1 MKESGTASFV
11 ESTSGSHM
19 NAVLTYFVFSF
30 VFFTP
35 WKSGTVTESTF
46 QLVVY
51 DVNNLKNEIESQCCK
66 VRGIPWWVCSCFYLK
81 TVNSNRT
88 YVGYSPWTEARDVW
102 CSPPPH
108 PPPPSR
114 IWGLSLDS
122 SFLFPVS
129 FFWLVLLLFL
139 YCHFS
144 TNGPFSR
151 LFPEICQTFFI
162 KS

>member
-1 MKESGTASFV
+1 MRKLWLQLVCCSLLPACYFHQPPTLLWNKNKLEIRMKESGTASFV
-11 ESTSGSHM
+11 ESTFGSHM

-51 DVNNLKNEIESQCCK
+51 DVNNLKNQIESQCCK

-102 CSPPPH
+102 CSPPP
-108 PPPPSR
+108 PPPTP
-114 IWGLSLDS
+114 I
-122 SFLFPVS
+122 
-129 FFWLVLLLFL
+129 
-139 YCHFS
+139 
-144 TNGPFSR
+144 
-151 LFPEICQTFFI
+151 
-162 KS
+162 